1 MTNSAPTSQPKP
13 AQHAGAAPGVGI
25 IDFAAL
31 PAGTKTT
38 TIPIRAVDGI
48 ASRGVLYSRGG
59 ERTVVCFS
67 HPRADMSQHYAVPA
81 LLEAGYAAYGH
92 QCRGLNNDVDCELEK
107 TLLDL
112 AAGFAHLKGVLG
124 VEKLVLLGNSGGGSL
139 MTFYQAQASKRAPE
153 RLTDTAAG
161 EACDLNLIDMPK
173 ADGVI
178 LLGVHP
184 GGGVFMLDC
193 IDPSLTDEHDR
204 LSVDPALDM
213 YNPANGF
220 REPPEPSTYTP
231 EFLTRYRAAQ
241 RARVARIDAIARG
254 FIAEQ
259 RRHKAAMDRANFAS
273 LSVDERNYVGRRA
286 VAGNCMV
293 IYRTEANPAYLDL
306 SLHSWKSTR
315 GVGSLLSPRPD
326 RLNYTFGGFAQC
338 VTPRAW
344 LSNWSGISS
353 RAEVM
358 KSVKSIFEPLLMIAL
373 TDDNGC
379 FPDGNKQQVDAC
391 PSSDKSIEF
400 VPADHYARPLPERE
414 KCLKMITSWLVAR
427 FPTVEVDAS
436 RSGAVKAR

>member
-1 MTNSAPTSQPKP
+1 MTNSTPASQAKP

-31 PAGTKTT
+31 PPGTKTS
-38 TIPIRAVDGI
+38 TIAIRAVDGTP
-48 ASRGVLYSRGG
+48 SRGVLYARGR
-59 ERTVVCFS
+59 ERTAVCFS

-112 AAGFAHLKGVLG
+112 AAGMTHLKGALG
-124 VEKLVLLGNSGGGSL
+124 FEKLVLLGNSGGGSL
-139 MTFYQAQASKRAPE
+139 MTFYQAQASARVSE
-153 RLTDTAAG
+153 RLRDTAAG
-161 EACDLNLIDMPK
+161 ETCDLNLVEMPK
-173 ADGVI
+173 ADGVV

-193 IDPSLTDEHDR
+193 IDPSVVDEHDR
-204 LSVDPALDM
+204 LSLDPALDM

-220 REPPEPSTYTP
+220 REPPESSCYAP
-231 EFLTRYRAAQ
+231 EFLSRYRAAQ
-241 RARVARIDAIARG
+241 RARVARIDAIARD

-259 RRHKAAMDRANFAS
+259 RRHKASMDRTDFANR
-273 LSVDERNYVGRRA
+273 SVDERNYVARRA

-293 IYRTEANPAYLDL
+293 VYRTEANPAYLDL
-306 SLHSWKSTR
+306 SLNSWKSTR
-315 GVGSLLSPRPD
+315 AVGSLLSPRPD

-353 RAEVM
+353 RA
-358 KSVKSIFEPLLMIAL
+358 SVIESIKSIYEPLLMISL
-373 TDDNGC
+373 TADNGC
-379 FPDGNKQQVDAC
+379 FPDGNKLQVDAC
-391 PSSDKSIEF
+391 PSSDKSMEF
-400 VPADHYARPLPERE
+400 VAADHYARPLSERE
-414 KCLKMITSWLVAR
+414 KCLTMITNWLVAR
-427 FPTVEVDAS
+427 FPGVDVNTVRPA
-436 RSGAVKAR
+436 ATL